1 MDASCHKSR
10 VHQIVVIQLVVS
22 IAAGTLLLTLG
33 WVHAYSGFIGGV
45 IAALANAYFAAKVFA
60 HYRAQELG
68 RLVARFYSAELQK
81 LILTGLL
88 FAGVIILIEPL
99 SAGALFGIFLLMQ
112 FVPMLVT
119 HFVN

>member
-1 MDASCHKSR
+1 MRLADKSQAY
-10 VHQIVVIQLVVS
+10 QIVVVQLATS
-22 IAAGTLLLTLG
+22 LIAGILLLTLG
-33 WVHAYSGFIGGV
+33 WVHAYSGFTGGV

-60 HYRAQELG
+60 HYRAQEPG
-68 RLVARFYSAELQK
+68 KLVARFYSAELQK

-88 FAGVIILIEPL
+88 FAGVIILIKPL